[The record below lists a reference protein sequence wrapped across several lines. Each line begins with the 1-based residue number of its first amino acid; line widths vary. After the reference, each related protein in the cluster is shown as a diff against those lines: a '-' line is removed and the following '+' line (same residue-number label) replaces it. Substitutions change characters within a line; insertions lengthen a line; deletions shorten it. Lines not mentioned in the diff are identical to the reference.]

1 VLRNRLLNSV
11 AFRRAVIYVVV
22 LGAVTTVVLGFLY
35 HNASAVVG
43 RQTESTIEA
52 EVLGLAEQYRQFGL
66 GQLVRVI
73 EARSRGDPGRR
84 SIYLLTDPTY
94 QALAGNL
101 SAWPREAFGDPGIV
115 AFNVSREDG
124 SETLAQRALARTFDL
139 RGGFHLLVGR
149 DMAEQAAIKSLILD
163 SLLWAAGATG
173 GLAVLGGLL
182 LSRAILRR
190 IDAITRGCE
199 AILAGDLKRRMPVT
213 PAQDE
218 FDRLSH
224 NLNIMLDRIEDLMVG
239 MRDVADAIAHDLRSP
254 ISRLRARLERSLIED
269 ATPEAMRTTIED
281 GLRQTDEILATFAA
295 VLDISLAESGALREE
310 FGEVDLAAAVTDVAE
325 LYEPV
330 ADEKGLVLAAET
342 HGPLLVRGHRHLL
355 CQSLANLID
364 NAIKY
369 GETGGEIRVTARQSP
384 AGPEV
389 LVCDRGPG
397 IPPNLC
403 DKALQRFT
411 RLDASRSKPGNGLG
425 LALVAAVA
433 RLHRATLSLEDNAP
447 GLRVRLTFG
456 GESGWIPHAASHLG
470 EGRGRGD
477 GAAAAIAAKS

>member
-1 VLRNRLLNSV
+1 MPRNRLLNSV
-11 AFRRAVIYVVV
+11 AFRRAVVYVVV
-22 LGAVTTVVLGFLY
+22 LGAVTTAVLGFLY
-35 HNASAVVG
+35 HNASAVVA
-43 RQTESTIEA
+43 RQTEATVEA
-52 EVLGLAEQYRQFGL
+52 EALGLAEHYRQFGV

-84 SIYLLTDPTY
+84 SIYLLADPTY
-94 QALAGNL
+94 QPLAGNL
-101 SAWPREAFGDPGIV
+101 SAWPREAFGDPGLVVFSIT
-115 AFNVSREDG
+115 REEG
-124 SETLAQRALARTFDL
+124 QAAREQRALARTFDL
-139 RGGFHLLVGR
+139 RGGLHLLVGR
-149 DMAEQAAIKSLILD
+149 DMAEQAAVKGLILD
-163 SLLWAAGATG
+163 SLLWAAVATG

-199 AILAGDLKRRMPVT
+199 AILAGDFKRRMPVT
-213 PAQDE
+213 PGQDE

-269 ATPEAMRTTIED
+269 STPEALRATIED
-281 GLRQTDEILATFAA
+281 SLRQTDEILATFAA

-310 FGEVDLAAAVTDVAE
+310 FGDVDLAAAVADVAE

-330 ADEKGLVLAAET
+330 AEEKGLLLRAEVER
-342 HGPLLVRGHRHLL
+342 PLVVRGHRHLL

-369 GETGGEIRVTARQSP
+369 GEAGGEIRLAARRGE

-397 IPPNLC
+397 IPPQLR

-425 LALVAAVA
+425 LALVAAVS
-433 RLHRATLSLEDNAP
+433 RLHRAVLSLEDNAP
-447 GLRVRLTFG
+447 GLCVRLTFG
-456 GESGWIPHAASHLG
+456 GEPGMVPLAAPAAERH
-470 EGRGRGD
+470 GRD
-477 GAAAAIAAKS
+477 AA